1 MIINLRSGEVAEETR
16 WNEIA
21 LWVVQAQEGD
31 RDAMGRLIEQFE
43 RTVYAIC
50 LSRLGNANEA
60 SELTQEVFLQVLR
73 RIDQIREPD
82 RFAGWLRQMA
92 VRMAINRATRR
103 PLLPSVEDEILEGAV
118 ESDDFDSPLET
129 LIAQERVEAVRDA
142 LAQLKPLDR
151 ETLVDFY
158 FHGLSLIE
166 MADRLEV
173 PIGTVKR
180 RLHVARSRLRVLLV
194 GDGDE
199 ADWMP
204 WNQQVEELELVG
216 V

>member
-50 LSRLGNANEA
+50 LGRLGNASEA

-73 RIDQIREPD
+73 RIDQIREPE
-82 RFAGWLRQMA
+82 RFAGWLRQMT

-103 PLLPSVEDEILEGAV
+103 PLLPSVEDEILEVAV
-118 ESDDFDSPLET
+118 DCDHDESPLEN
-129 LIAQERVEAVRDA
+129 LIAQERADAVREA
-142 LAQLKPLDR
+142 LARLKPLDR

-158 FHGLSLIE
+158 IHGLSLIE
-166 MADRLEV
+166 IADRLDV
-173 PIGTVKR
+173 PVGTVKR
-180 RLHVARSRLRVLLV
+180 RLHVARHRLRELLI

-199 ADWMP
+199 GDWMH
-204 WNQQVEELELVG
+204 WKQEVEELELVG